1 MANKAKFELS
11 VFYKDLVELLTSLH
25 PTEYDYEKNF
35 QNDLANL
42 LADKYEEKVE
52 VKTIP
57 LERNRNFSSIDI
69 VVKINELYIP
79 LELKFRKEESSIAD
93 YDKDYVDDILRI
105 RTLMRNFDDIP
116 MGFAICLTDNVVL
129 KMACDLLV
137 YVYNSKHYLYGE
149 RKMGIDWKV
158 LQEGEFA
165 CGIAGWYWA
174 GPKYPLSKKSFAEFW
189 NRKDFNNRVRI

>member
-11 VFYKDLVELLTSLH
+11 VFYNDLVAFLTSLN
-25 PTEYDYEKNF
+25 PAEYDYEKNF
-35 QNDLANL
+35 QNELEQL
-42 LADKYEEKVE
+42 LSGKYEEKAE

-57 LERNRNFSSIDI
+57 LERNRKFSCIDI
-69 VVKINELYIP
+69 VVKINDQYIP
-79 LELKFRKEESSIAD
+79 IELKFRKEESSIAD

-105 RTLMRNFDDIP
+105 RTLMCSFDDIP
-116 MGFAICLTDNVVL
+116 MGIAICLTNNVLL

-137 YVYNSKHYLYGE
+137 YAYNSMQHLYGE

-158 LQEGEFA
+158 LQDNEFA

-174 GPKYPLSKKSFAEFW
+174 GPKSPQSNKSFAEYW
-189 NRKDFNNRVRI
+189 NR